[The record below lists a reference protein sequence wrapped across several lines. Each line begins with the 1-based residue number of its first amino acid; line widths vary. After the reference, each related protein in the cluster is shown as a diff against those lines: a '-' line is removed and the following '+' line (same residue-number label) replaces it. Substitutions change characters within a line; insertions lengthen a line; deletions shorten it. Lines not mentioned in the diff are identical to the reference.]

1 MARQRILKPEFFKDR
16 VIASL
21 GAHPALVYAAL
32 WCVADDGGV
41 ARCTP
46 ELLHGEMFIRW
57 SQFSPNMVMDCLNR
71 LQEAGVIHI
80 YEAGDETYCEIPNF
94 GKHQN
99 IQHPSKFRYPRLP
112 QGLTEKSPVILSE
125 DSMSTKT
132 LHGNGDGYGI
142 VVEGESEG
150 ETRRPRKRKELRTYT
165 PEFEA
170 FWKAYPRRNRQQP
183 KGPTADNFQIL
194 VDAGID
200 SGYLVSQAEGL
211 RRKYEVQNI
220 IGTGWVKTAE
230 AWLNVDKELWRE
242 DFTPSTDWVKGIKD
256 DLERELAWDRLNE
269 LMGDN
274 DEADRR

>member
-46 ELLHGEMFIRW
+46 ELLHGEMFVRW
-57 SQFSPNMVMDCLNR
+57 SQFSPNVVMDCLNR

-112 QGLTEKSPVILSE
+112 QGLTEKSPVVLSE
-125 DSMSTKT
+125 DSMSPQTDY
-132 LHGNGDGYGI
+132 GYGDGYGI
-142 VVEGESEG
+142 GIERGSGGENGKPKKVKKSPVGYTTEFEEFWVAYPSRAPGSNPKRLAADRFATLVSSG
-150 ETRRPRKRKELRTYT
+150 EAT
-165 PEFEA
+165 PETLIA
-170 FWKAYPRRNRQQP
+170 QAKAYALFCDTTMRKKKWIMQAATFLGEKEGWSTPYV
-183 KGPTADNFQIL
+183 PTWKWLEEVDDEVKRDL
-194 VDAGID
+194 VGENLGRI
-200 SGYLVSQAEGL
+200 
-211 RRKYEVQNI
+211 
-220 IGTGWVKTAE
+220 
-230 AWLNVDKELWRE
+230 LNV
-242 DFTPSTDWVKGIKD
+242 
-256 DLERELAWDRLNE
+256 
-269 LMGDN
+269 
-274 DEADRR
+274 